1 MLALWVFSKGMV
13 QEEAP
18 SQGDC
23 PVSWSW
29 TNSHRGSG
37 DSYIVENGFQH
48 CAAALF
54 LPIAESEVGRE
65 YLWSE
70 HGLNESG
77 EVPFSAEKGKK
88 LCSF

>member
-1 MLALWVFSKGMV
+1 MLALGVFSKGNRMV

-29 TNSHRGSG
+29 ANSHRGSG
-37 DSYIVENGFQH
+37 DSYIVENSFQH

-54 LPIAESEVGRE
+54 LPIAESKVGWR
-65 YLWSE
+65 WGGNTC
-70 HGLNESG
+70 GLSMALT
-77 EVPFSAEKGKK
+77 SLEKSHS
-88 LCSF
+88 LC